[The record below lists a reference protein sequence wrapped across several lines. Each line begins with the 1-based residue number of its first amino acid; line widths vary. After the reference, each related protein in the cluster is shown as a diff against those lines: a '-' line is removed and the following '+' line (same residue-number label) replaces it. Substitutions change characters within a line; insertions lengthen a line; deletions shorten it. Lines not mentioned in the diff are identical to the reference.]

1 VLIDCDTCTVRGP
14 GCDDC
19 VVTVLLGA
27 PPGWRETEPTVVP
40 LIRRVRAAA
49 DGTGD
54 GDVDG
59 AVAADAPG
67 RRTARGEVSRVDSGA
82 AELRPVVEL
91 DEVEH
96 RAVRAL
102 AEFGLV
108 PPLRHQDASGG
119 APVHD
124 TSPNR
129 HVS

>member
-40 LIRRVRAAA
+40 LIRRVHAAA
-49 DGTGD
+49 DGA

-67 RRTARGEVSRVDSGA
+67 RRTATGEVSRVDNDA

-108 PPLRHQDASGG
+108 PPLRHQDASSA
-119 APVHD
+119 APTRN
-124 TSPNR
+124 TSSNR